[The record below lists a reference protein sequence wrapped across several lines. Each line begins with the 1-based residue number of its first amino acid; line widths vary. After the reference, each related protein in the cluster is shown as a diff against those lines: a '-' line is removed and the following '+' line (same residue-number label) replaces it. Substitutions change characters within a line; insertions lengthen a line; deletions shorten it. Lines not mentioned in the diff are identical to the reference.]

1 MELLDPDISYRA
13 LQTRDA
19 RFDGRLF
26 VGVISTGIYCRPIC
40 PARTPK
46 REHCRF
52 FSGSAAAQ
60 AAGFRACLRCRPEI
74 VPELPGWR
82 GTSNT
87 VSRALALIAEGFLDH
102 EDGTVEALAM
112 RVGMGARQL
121 RRLFDQHLGVA
132 PVAVA
137 QSRRLLFAKQLIH
150 ETKLSMSDV
159 ALAGGFGSVR
169 RFNHAFR
176 SLYHRAP
183 GELRRD
189 TTAASVTLAATAPV
203 MLQIPY
209 RPPYDWDCMLAY
221 LRARAIEGLEVV
233 EENAY
238 RRSVLHEGL
247 TGTITIEHRPDKH
260 SLMATIDFPSVRALQ
275 AMVARIRH
283 QFDVAADIEAIA
295 AHLSKD
301 VTLAPLIAARPG
313 LRAPGC
319 WDGFELAVRAVL
331 GQQVTVA
338 AARRLGG
345 TLVGLWGEPLPHA
358 VDRRLMRTFPTARCL
373 ATADLSRLGMPAA
386 RRATISALARAAISY
401 PQLFMP
407 GGSVEERLTQLL
419 AIPGIGTWTAHYV
432 ALRAFREPDAFPAT
446 DLGLLRS
453 ARRLIGEQTSAS
465 HLLERTETWRPWRAY
480 AAQYL
485 WTADR

>member
-1 MELLDPDISYRA
+1 MEPLDPEISYRA
-13 LQTRDA
+13 LQTRDP

-26 VGVISTGIYCRPIC
+26 VGVTSTGIYCRPIC

-46 REHCRF
+46 RENCRF

-74 VPELPGWR
+74 APELPGWR

-87 VSRALALIAEGFLDH
+87 VSRALALIGDGFLDH
-102 EDGTVEALAM
+102 EDGTVETLAM

-137 QSRRLLFAKQLIH
+137 QSIRLLFAKQLLH
-150 ETKLSMSDV
+150 DTRLSMTDV

-183 GELRRD
+183 GELRRAT
-189 TTAASVTLAATAPV
+189 TTASSHLPATAPV
-203 MLQIPY
+203 VLQIPY
-209 RPPYDWDCMLAY
+209 QPPYDWDSMLQY
-221 LRARAIEGLEVV
+221 LRARTIEGLEVV
-233 EENAY
+233 EDNAY
-238 RRSVLHEGL
+238 RRSVLHEEL
-247 TGTITIEHRPDKH
+247 TGTITIEHRPDRH

-275 AMVARIRH
+275 TIVSRIRH
-283 QFDVAADIEAIA
+283 QFDVAADVEAIT
-295 AHLSKD
+295 AHLSQD
-301 VTLAPLIAARPG
+301 ATLAPLIAARPG

-319 WDGFELAVRAVL
+319 WDGFELAIRAVL
-331 GQQVTVA
+331 GQQVTVT

-345 TLVGLWGEPLPHA
+345 TLVELWGEPFPYTE
-358 VDRRLMRTFPTARCL
+358 DKRLRRTFPTARCL
-373 ATADLSRLGMPAA
+373 ATADLGRLGMPAA
-386 RRATISALARAAISY
+386 RRATITALAQAATSQ

-407 GGSVEERLTQLL
+407 GGSVEERLTRLQT
-419 AIPGIGTWTAHYV
+419 IPGIGAWTAHYI
-432 ALRAFREPDAFPAT
+432 ALRAFREPDAFPAG

-453 ARRLIGEQTSAS
+453 AKHLIGEQTKTS
-465 HLLERTETWRPWRAY
+465 HLLQRAEAWRPWRAY

-485 WTADR
+485 WTAGQ